1 MLVRSSCCSICWYSW
16 NNWTLGINN
25 KISRKCYGN
34 GVELKLNAEVANI
47 KKENDVFK
55 IELKNGEIIEA
66 KAIVNAAGVYADFI
80 NNMLSNKKFK
90 ITPRIGEY
98 YLLDKVQGYLTDSVI
113 FHVLLKWERLF

>member
-1 MLVRSSCCSICWYSW
+1 ME
-16 NNWTLGINN
+16 
-25 KISRKCYGN
+25 N

-80 NNMLSNKKFK
+80 NNMLSNKKFN

-113 FHVLLKWERLF
+113 SNVLLKWEKVF